1 MSLLYSAHHPR
12 NVWENMPKGPKH
24 WTVLSRTYL
33 LERWWMKLRVD
44 EVRLPDGQVL
54 PEYHVLEY
62 PDWTLSM
69 CQDHSGRLVL
79 VEQYRHGIGQNSLEF
94 ASGML
99 DKNEAPLDGARR
111 ELLEETGHGS
121 TDWIQL
127 GSWAPDPSRHDNVGH
142 VFLARGARPVA
153 KPTPDSTE
161 DLNVVTMTA
170 EEVDAAIR
178 SGQISHGLHVAAF
191 YRAATDGLLDR

>member
-1 MSLLYSAHHPR
+1 
-12 NVWENMPKGPKH
+12 MPNGPKP

-44 EVRLPDGQVL
+44 EVQLPDGQVL

-69 CQDHSGRLVL
+69 CQDDSGRLVL

-99 DKNEAPLDGARR
+99 DKNETPLEGARR
-111 ELLEETGHGS
+111 ELLEETGHAA

-153 KPTPDSTE
+153 EPSPDSTE
-161 DLNVVTMTA
+161 DLNVVTMTT
-170 EEVDAAIR
+170 EEVDNAIR